1 MKRQLPKALKAG
13 DEVAVIAPAS
23 AVRDGAAFDRGLAR
37 LRAWGL
43 APVVLEHVPTTA
55 DGGLDRPEGGTLA
68 ATDEERL
75 RDLQNALD
83 EPRYRGVFCAR
94 GGYGAGRLL
103 QHIDWTRFRADPKPI
118 VGYSDITALL
128 AAAWREA
135 AAVGFHGPMVATTE
149 AMDPG
154 EANWKLQRA
163 LLTDASKP
171 ATLPHG
177 GGRTLRAGT
186 AQGALLGGNLAL
198 VQSLLATPWQIETD
212 GALLFLEDI
221 GEAPY
226 RVDRMLTQLRQTGAL
241 DRAAGI
247 LLGDFHVDDTALAS
261 VHAPMQSVL
270 EERLEGLSIPV
281 VCDMP
286 FGHRP
291 GSWTLP
297 FGTRARL
304 TAEAGT
310 APTLELLEPS
320 VR

>member
-1 MKRQLPKALKAG
+1 
-13 DEVAVIAPAS
+13 
-23 AVRDGAAFDRGLAR
+23 
-37 LRAWGL
+37 
-43 APVVLEHVPTTA
+43 
-55 DGGLDRPEGGTLA
+55 
-68 ATDEERL
+68 
-75 RDLQNALD
+75 
-83 EPRYRGVFCAR
+83 
-94 GGYGAGRLL
+94 
-103 QHIDWTRFRADPKPI
+103 
-118 VGYSDITALL
+118 
-128 AAAWREA
+128 
-135 AAVGFHGPMVATTE
+135 MVATTE